1 LQKTPQSFSSI
12 EMGPRGIQF
21 NLRRWTKSLHRQKT
35 ATTVFRGVT
44 GEKFI
49 RSDFDDT
56 AFEMNS
62 VRKVTDHNAIDDVIL
77 KEGSPVQFPDN
88 GKWLTLAGSN

>member
-1 LQKTPQSFSSI
+1 MDETFAPSKNSYYGI
-12 EMGPRGIQF
+12 PR
-21 NLRRWTKSLHRQKT
+21 
-35 ATTVFRGVT
+35 VT

-56 AFEMNS
+56 AFEMNP

-77 KEGSPVQFPDN
+77 KEGSPVQFLDN